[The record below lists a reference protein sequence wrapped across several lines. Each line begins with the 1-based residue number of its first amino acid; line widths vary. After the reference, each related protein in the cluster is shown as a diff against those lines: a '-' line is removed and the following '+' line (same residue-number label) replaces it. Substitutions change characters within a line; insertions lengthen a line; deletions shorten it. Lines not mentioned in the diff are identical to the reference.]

1 MKQQSIFNN
10 YITKL
15 LRNLLVVAALSCGI
29 DGVLA
34 NDITGPSSS
43 QSPYLL
49 RTRPGVVTV
58 SLLTVG
64 DSVNLKP
71 DGVTPYRMV
80 GIPDGLGAFDNGDGT
95 FTLLANHE
103 LPDSTGIIREHGF
116 MGAFVSKWT
125 IDKET
130 LTVLHGEDLM
140 QNVFVWD
147 CASNAYVPLAAPL
160 SRFCSA
166 DMPALSAFYNAASGL
181 GYNGRI
187 YMNGEESG
195 PEGRCF
201 AHLMDGNSYQ
211 LPWLGKFSHENS
223 VANPATGNK
232 TVVAGTDDTSPRGQV
247 YIYEGDK
254 TTSVDPIEAAGLKN
268 GNLYGIKVTGFP
280 EEDFTNGIPSGT
292 PFTLYNLGNVDC
304 TTGADLDAASVA
316 AGVTGFWRP
325 EDGSW
330 DPLHPQDFYFVTTAS
345 FTGASRLWRLR
356 FNDPANPAA
365 GGTIDMLLSGTEGH
379 KMLDNITVTKR
390 GEVVALEDVGS
401 QAHIGKVWRYNIATG
416 SLTMV
421 AQHDPDRFAPGAPNF
436 LTIDEE
442 SSGVIPM
449 DDILGAGWYLLD
461 VQAHY
466 ATDAELVEGGQFLA
480 IHLPPGQ
487 SRK

>member
-1 MKQQSIFNN
+1 MKLPLKHM
-10 YITKL
+10 TKL
-15 LRNLLVVAALSCGI
+15 VRHLLVVAALSGGI
-29 DGVLA
+29 TGGLA

-49 RTRPGVVTV
+49 RAQPGVVTV

-80 GIPDGLGAFDNGDGT
+80 GIPDGLGAFENGDGT
-95 FTLLANHE
+95 FTLLMNHE
-103 LPDSTGIIREHGF
+103 LPDTVGIAREHGF
-116 MGAFVSKWT
+116 NGAFVSKWT

-140 QNVFVWD
+140 QNVSVWD
-147 CASNAYVPLAAPL
+147 CATNAYVPLSAPL

-166 DMPALSAFYNAASGL
+166 DLPALSAFYNTASGL

-187 YMNGEESG
+187 YMNGEEVG

-201 AHLMDGNSYQ
+201 GHLMDGNSYE
-211 LPWLGKFSHENS
+211 LPWLGKFAYENS
-223 VANPATGNK
+223 VANPATGDR
-232 TVVAGTDDTSPRGQV
+232 TVVAGLDDTSPRGQV
-247 YIYEGDK
+247 YIYAGDK
-254 TTSVDPIEAAGLKN
+254 TTSADPIEAAGLKH
-268 GNLYGIKVTGFP
+268 GNLYGIKVVGFP
-280 EEDFTNGIPSGT
+280 EEDFTTGIPSGT
-292 PFTLYNLGNVDC
+292 AFTVYNFDDVGC
-304 TTGADLDAASVA
+304 TSGVDLDALSVA
-316 AGVTGFWRP
+316 NGVTGFWRP

-330 DPLHPQDFYFVTTAS
+330 DPVNPQDFYFVTTAS

-356 FNDPANPAA
+356 FNDPANPAT
-365 GGTIDMLLSGTEGH
+365 GGTIDMLLNGTEGH

-390 GEVVALEDVGS
+390 GEVVAQEDVGNN
-401 QAHIGKVWRYNIATG
+401 AHLGKVWRYNIRTG
-416 SLTMV
+416 SFTMV
-421 AQHDPDRFAPGAPNF
+421 AQHDPDRFLPGAPNF

-466 ATDAELVEGGQFLA
+466 DIGDAELVEGGQLLA

-487 SRK
+487 